1 MELWI
6 RSQDKKQ
13 LLKVNDGLFIANGFT
28 DTDDSF
34 IGIKNVGHV
43 GRYKTEK
50 RALEILDEIQDELI
64 SSDFMPIEKKEEV
77 VLTCGSARIY
87 EMPEE

>member
-13 LLKVNDGLFIANGFT
+13 LLKVNDGLFIANGFA

-50 RALEILDEIQDELI
+50 RTLEILDEIQDELI
-64 SSDFMPIEKKEEV
+64 SSDFIPIEKNEE

-87 EMPEE
+87 EMPEK

>member
-50 RALEILDEIQDELI
+50 RALEILDKIQDELI
-64 SSDFMPIEKKEEV
+64 SSDFMPIEKNEEV

-87 EMPEE
+87 EMPKE